1 MTGMKKHI
9 RGITVIVVLFALSI
23 AAIVVCV
30 GIGTIEFTP
39 REVIRAIFTDDGS
52 PSRLIV
58 WNLRLPRILTGG
70 LVGICLA
77 LSGCVLQGVMRNN
90 LASPSTIGVTGG
102 ASFVGYLTLVAFP
115 AYSYLLPV
123 GSIAGAF
130 VTTMLIYALA
140 YQKGVSPV
148 RMILSGMAVSALF
161 GAFNDIIKTLFAES
175 LGNASGFLVGGLNG
189 CGWGSFRM
197 ILPYALAGMVVC
209 LFLPSKMNILML
221 GDETANSLGLRTELF
236 RFILIAPFGCSNS
249 GGRNAELCRSH
260 RPAYRAHTRGLRLPV
275 SFPGIDSSRVF
286 ADSYLRHDRTCD
298 NAARRGPRQHNNF
311 LYRSAVFPLSAPFAR
326 KGGELI
332 MYFGF
337 KNIAVDYGK
346 KKVLSGLSLDVPK
359 GKIMTLIGQNG
370 CGKSTLLK
378 VIPRAVTPKTGCCE
392 LDCRSIREYRS
403 KLLARR
409 IAYLAQVHTSPPDID
424 VRTLVSYGR
433 YPYMKPGR
441 GMTKADG
448 EIVDNIIRM
457 TGLEKLSAQPLSTLS
472 GGERQRAWIAMTVA
486 QEPEILVLDEPTTYL
501 DIGYQIEVLELVK
514 NLNRTL
520 GITILMVLHDL
531 NLAARYSDILAAIK
545 DGRVYVSGTPTEVL
559 TVENL
564 RTIFGIGSTV
574 TRDEAHDCPFF
585 IPE

>member
-9 RGITVIVVLFALSI
+9 RRITVIVVLFALSI

-236 RFILIAPFGCSNS
+236 RFILIA
-249 GGRNAELCRSH
+249 
-260 RPAYRAHTRGLRLPV
+260 V
-275 SFPGIDSSRVF
+275 SS
-286 ADSYLRHDRTCD
+286 L
-298 NAARRGPRQHNNF
+298 
-311 LYRSAVFPLSAPFAR
+311 
-326 KGGELI
+326 
-332 MYFGF
+332 
-337 KNIAVDYGK
+337 
-346 KKVLSGLSLDVPK
+346 LSGAAIAAVGMLSFVGLIVPHIARILV
-359 GKIMTLIGQNG
+359 GSDYRYLFPA
-370 CGKSTLLK
+370 STLLGFSLI
-378 VIPRAVTPKTGCCE
+378 VIC
-392 LDCRSIREYRS
+392 D
-403 KLLARR
+403 
-409 IAYLAQVHTSPPDID
+409 
-424 VRTLVSYGR
+424 
-433 YPYMKPGR
+433 
-441 GMTKADG
+441 
-448 EIVDNIIRM
+448 
-457 TGLEKLSAQPLSTLS
+457 
-472 GGERQRAWIAMTVA
+472 
-486 QEPEILVLDEPTTYL
+486 
-501 DIGYQIEVLELVK
+501 
-514 NLNRTL
+514 
-520 GITILMVLHDL
+520 TI
-531 NLAARYSDILAAIK
+531 
-545 DGRVYVSGTPTEVL
+545 GRVIMPPGEVPVS
-559 TVENL
+559 
-564 RTIFGIGSTV
+564 IIISFIG
-574 TRDEAHDCPFF
+574 APFF
-585 IPE
+585 LFLLRSRGKEGN